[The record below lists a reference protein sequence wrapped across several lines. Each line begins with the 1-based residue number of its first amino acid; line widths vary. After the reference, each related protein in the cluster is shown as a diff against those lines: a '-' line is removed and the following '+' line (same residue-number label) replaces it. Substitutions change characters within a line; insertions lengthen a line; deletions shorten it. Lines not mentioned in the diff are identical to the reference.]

1 MGGVIISKTG
11 LKGPGGASQKF
22 WRSVNKV
29 VDPLN
34 IMDPMGILPTSMIA
48 GKKPFSLDK
57 NYGKLQWNLGGGSS
71 GGSAATSSSQY
82 DPAMM
87 MYFSQMQSQ
96 QAAQAE
102 AARKAQE
109 DALTEAQKQS
119 ASMTAQQAEASAQ
132 QQISQEEATR
142 KAKELEDQR
151 TQQTGYSV
159 AANAAIGAGYDV
171 NRARQEQLAN
181 LASGINL
188 PAYGYESANAGA
200 GGTGRSANVFNLPK
214 TTGITFGGK

>member
-1 MGGVIISKTG
+1 MGGSFKKTLSKSPVQTIGMRLIQGDNIWRAVTQNAGTPAQRG
-11 LKGPGGASQKF
+11 LHQWINKQYKGLTSGG
-22 WRSVNKV
+22 
-29 VDPLN
+29 
-34 IMDPMGILPTSMIA
+34 G
-48 GKKPFSLDK
+48 
-57 NYGKLQWNLGGGSS
+57 GGGSDS
-71 GGSAATSSSQY
+71 GGSQY

-102 AARKAQE
+102 VARKAQE

-119 ASMTAQQAEASAQ
+119 ASMTAQQAETSAQ
-132 QQISQEEATR
+132 QQISQDAATQ
-142 KAKELEDQR
+142 KAKELEEQK
-151 TQQTGYSV
+151 QQQ
-159 AANAAIGAGYDV
+159 AAYTAAGQAAIGGGFDV

-188 PAYGYESANAGA
+188 PFYNESANTGA
-200 GGTGRSANVFNLPK
+200 GGTGRTANVFNLPK

>member
-1 MGGVIISKTG
+1 MGGIKKTAG
-11 LKGPGGASQKF
+11 RWHRAVS
-22 WRSVNKV
+22 KV

-34 IMDPMGILPTSMIA
+34 IMDPLGVLPSSWIA
-48 GKKPFSLDK
+48 GKQPFSLDK

-71 GGSAATSSSQY
+71 GGSGTSSSQY

-109 DALTEAQKQS
+109 DALAEARKQS
-119 ASMTAQQAEASAQ
+119 ASMTAQQAEQAAQ
-132 QQISQEEATR
+132 QQISQDATTQ
-142 KAKELEDQR
+142 KAKELEEQR
-151 TQQTGYSV
+151 QQQ
-159 AANAAIGAGYDV
+159 AAYTAAGQSAIGGGFDV
-171 NRARQEQLAN
+171 NMARQEQLAN

-188 PAYGYESANAGA
+188 PFYNESANTGA
-200 GGTGRSANVFNLPK
+200 GGTGRAANVFNLPK
-214 TTGITFGGK
+214 TTGIIFGGK

>member
-1 MGGVIISKTG
+1 MGGSFKKTLSKSPIQTIGMRLIQGDNIWRAVTQNAGTPAQRG
-11 LKGPGGASQKF
+11 LHQWINKQYKSATSGG
-22 WRSVNKV
+22 
-29 VDPLN
+29 
-34 IMDPMGILPTSMIA
+34 G
-48 GKKPFSLDK
+48 
-57 NYGKLQWNLGGGSS
+57 GGGSDS
-71 GGSAATSSSQY
+71 GGSQY

-119 ASMTAQQAEASAQ
+119 ASMTAQQAETSAQ

-151 TQQTGYSV
+151 TQQTGYSA

-200 GGTGRSANVFNLPK
+200 GGTGRAANVFNLPK

>member
-1 MGGVIISKTG
+1 MGGVKKTAG
-11 LKGPGGASQKF
+11 RWHRAVS
-22 WRSVNKV
+22 KV

-34 IMDPMGILPTSMIA
+34 IMDPLGVLPSSWIA
-48 GKKPFSLDK
+48 GKQPFSLDK

-71 GGSAATSSSQY
+71 SGSGTSSSQY

-87 MYFSQMQSQ
+87 MYFSNMQSQ

-109 DALTEAQKQS
+109 DALTESQKQS
-119 ASMTAQQAEASAQ
+119 ASMTAQQAESSAQ

-151 TQQTGYSV
+151 TQQTGYLA

-188 PAYGYESANAGA
+188 PAYGYESANTGA
-200 GGTGRSANVFNLPK
+200 GGTGRAANVFNLPK
-214 TTGITFGGK
+214 TTGIKFGGQ